1 MGSSQVRIGHVPGPV
16 PLTSLVWTGP
26 CRYFAPMGEGEVRRG
41 AAWRFVRAIVG
52 SQARGVTGAAV
63 SGLLWQTGAVGA
75 PLIVKYAIDHGIVK
89 GDHHTL
95 LIWLLV
101 LLGVGLLEVCAGAF
115 RHLYAIRNRSHSDAR
130 VRDALFAHALRLD
143 AAYHDRVGP
152 GELLSRASSDS
163 QHIARMMDA
172 IGHTIGY
179 VLTVVAVAIVMLALD
194 AELALIVLIPVPLI
208 SAGAWLYSRQY
219 ERGTRLLQ
227 ESWAQASTL
236 VEETV
241 SGIRVVKG
249 LGAGDALSQRFWG
262 RSREIRDRALHLARL
277 DAIFIPVLEMLPLLG
292 IAAVLWFGGRR
303 VGNGLTLGSFVAFNA
318 YVVMLVWPMRVLG
331 QRVTTVQKALGA
343 SGRIT
348 EVLEAEPQ
356 LHEPRHPREL
366 EARGDIRLEG
376 VRFGHQGDRSV
387 LDGLDL
393 HVAPGESL
401 ALVGATGSGKSTVAG
416 LLARLYDPED
426 GRVLLDGHDLRDL
439 RLADVRRSVALVFE
453 ETFLFSESV
462 RENIRVGRPDASDD
476 DVQRAAEQAGAAGFV
491 ADLPDGYDTILGERG
506 FSLSGGQ
513 RQRIAI
519 ARAILADPAV
529 LVLDDA
535 TSAVDAT
542 KEHEIRAALAD
553 VMRGRTTLVIAHRPA
568 TIALA
573 DRVAVLEGGRIVE
586 EGRHADLS
594 ARSPRYRALLALE
607 SEAAA

>member
-1 MGSSQVRIGHVPGPV
+1 MGDEQ
-16 PLTSLVWTGP
+16 
-26 CRYFAPMGEGEVRRG
+26 ARRG
-41 AAWRFVRAIVG
+41 AAWRFVHAVVG
-52 SQARGVTGAAV
+52 SQAYGVSGAVA
-63 SGLLWQTGAVGA
+63 SGLLWQAGAVAA
-75 PLIVKYAIDHGIVK
+75 PLVVKYAIDHGIV
-89 GDHHTL
+89 GENHQTL
-95 LIWLLV
+95 VIWLVV
-101 LLGVGLLEVCAGAF
+101 LLAVGMLEVVAGAF

-130 VRDALFAHALRLD
+130 VRDAIFAHSLRLD
-143 AAYHDRVGP
+143 ASYHDRVGP

-163 QHIARMMDA
+163 QHVARMMDA

-179 VLTVVAVAIVMLALD
+179 VLTVVAVAIVMLFLD
-194 AELALIVLIPVPLI
+194 AQLALIVLIPVPLV
-208 SAGAWLYSRQY
+208 SLGAWLYSRRY
-219 ERGTRLLQ
+219 DAGTRQLQ

-249 LGAGDALSQRFWG
+249 LGAGAALESRFRR
-262 RSREIRDRALHLARL
+262 RSDEIMDRALHLARL
-277 DAIFIPVLEMLPLLG
+277 DAVFVPFLEMLPLLG

-303 VGNGLTLGSFVAFNA
+303 VISGELSVGSFVAFNA
-318 YVVMLVWPMRVLG
+318 YVVMLVWPLRVLG
-331 QRVTTVQKALGA
+331 QRVTTLQKALGA

-348 EVLEAEPQ
+348 EVLEAEPR
-356 LHEPRHPREL
+356 LLEPRHPQEL
-366 EARGDIRLEG
+366 ERPVRGDVRLEG
-376 VRFGHQGDRSV
+376 VCFGHEGDHAV

-393 HVAPGESL
+393 HVSPGESV

-439 RLADVRRSVALVFE
+439 RLDDVRRSVALVFE

-476 DVQRAAEQAGAAGFV
+476 DVQGAAELAGAADFV
-491 ADLPDGYDTILGERG
+491 DNLPDGYATILGERG

-542 KEHEIRAALAD
+542 KEHEIRAALTK

-573 DRVAVLEGGRIVE
+573 DRVAVLEGGGIVE
-586 EGRHADLS
+586 EGTHDELIAGS
-594 ARSPRYRALLALE
+594 ARYRALLALE
-607 SEAAA
+607 EAAA

>member
-1 MGSSQVRIGHVPGPV
+1 MDG
-16 PLTSLVWTGP
+16 
-26 CRYFAPMGEGEVRRG
+26 GEGRRA
-41 AAWRFVRAIVG
+41 AAWPFVRAIVR
-52 SQARGVTGAAV
+52 SQAHGVSGAVV

-75 PLIVKYAIDHGIVK
+75 PLVVKYAIDHGIVTH
-89 GDHHTL
+89 DHHTL
-95 LIWLLV
+95 LIWLFV

-179 VLTVVAVAIVMLALD
+179 ALTVVAVAVVMLTLD
-194 AELALIVLIPVPLI
+194 AELALVVLIPVPLI
-208 SAGAWLYSRQY
+208 SVGAWLYSRKY
-219 ERGTRLLQ
+219 ERGTRELQ

-249 LGAGDALSQRFWG
+249 LGAGDALSSRFRG
-262 RSREIRDRALHLARL
+262 RSSEIMDRALHLARL
-277 DAIFIPVLEMLPLLG
+277 DAVFIPVLEMLPLLG
-292 IAAVLWFGGRR
+292 IAAVLWLGGRR
-303 VGNGLTLGSFVAFNA
+303 VGHGLTIGSFVAFNA

-331 QRVTTVQKALGA
+331 QRVTTVQKALAA

-348 EVLEAEPQ
+348 EVLEAEPR
-356 LHEPRHPREL
+356 LVEPRHPHEL
-366 EARGDIRLEG
+366 EANGDIRLDG
-376 VRFGHQGDRSV
+376 VRFGHEGDRHV

-393 HVAPGESL
+393 HLAPGESL

-416 LLARLYDPED
+416 LLARLYDPEE

-439 RLADVRRSVALVFE
+439 RLADVRRAVALVFE

-462 RENIRVGRPDASDD
+462 RENIRVGRPDANDQ
-476 DVQRAAEQAGAAGFV
+476 DVRRAAELAGATAFIE
-491 ADLPDGYDTILGERG
+491 DLPDGYETILGERG

-519 ARAILADPAV
+519 ARAIVADPAV

-542 KEHEIRAALAD
+542 KEHEIRAALAE

-586 EGRHADLS
+586 EGTHGELV

-607 SEAAA
+607 TEAA

>member
-1 MGSSQVRIGHVPGPV
+1 MANR
-16 PLTSLVWTGP
+16 
-26 CRYFAPMGEGEVRRG
+26 EGRRP
-41 AAWRFVRAIVG
+41 AAWRFVRAVV
-52 SQARGVTGAAV
+52 SEQRRGVVGAV
-63 SGLLWQTGAVGA
+63 LSGLLWQTGAVAA
-75 PLIVKYAIDHGIVK
+75 PLVVKYAIDHGIVPR
-89 GDHHTL
+89 DHEAL
-95 LIWLLV
+95 VFWLLL

-115 RHLYAIRNRSHSDAR
+115 RHLYAIRNRANSDAR

-143 AAYHDRVGP
+143 ASYHDRVGP

-179 VLTVVAVAIVMLALD
+179 ALTVVAVATVMLILD
-194 AELALIVLIPVPLI
+194 PTLALIVLIPVPI
-208 SAGAWLYSRQY
+208 VTVAAWLYSRKY
-219 ERGTRLLQ
+219 DLGTRELQ
-227 ESWAQASTL
+227 ASWADASTL
-236 VEETV
+236 VEEGV

-249 LGAGDALSQRFWG
+249 LGAGDALSGRFRG
-262 RSREIRDRALHLARL
+262 KSDEIMDRALRLARL
-277 DAIFIPVLEMLPLLG
+277 DAVFMPVLEMLPLLG
-292 IAAVLWFGGRR
+292 IAAVLWIGGRS
-303 VGNGLTLGSFVAFNA
+303 VIAGDLTVGSFVAFNA
-318 YVVMLVWPMRVLG
+318 YVVMLVWPLRVLG
-331 QRVTTVQKALGA
+331 QRVTTLQKALAAA
-343 SGRIT
+343 SRIT
-348 EVLEAEPQ
+348 EVLEAEPR
-356 LHEPRHPREL
+356 LAEPRTPVEL
-366 EARGDIRLEG
+366 QPEGDIRLEG
-376 VRFGHQGDRSV
+376 VRFGHEGEHAV

-401 ALVGATGSGKSTVAG
+401 ALVGPTGSGKSTVAG

-426 GRVLLDGHDLRDL
+426 GRVLLDGHDLREL
-439 RLADVRRSVALVFE
+439 RLSEVRRAVALVFE

-462 RENIRVGRPDASDD
+462 AENIRVGRPDATDE
-476 DVQRAAEQAGAAGFV
+476 DVRRAAALAGAAAFV
-491 ADLPDGYDTILGERG
+491 DDLPDGYETVLGERG

-542 KEHEIRAALAD
+542 KEHEIRAALAE
-553 VMRGRTTLVIAHRPA
+553 VMHGRTTLVIAHRPA

-586 EGRHADLS
+586 EGTHEELI

-607 SEAAA
+607 IEAA

>member
-1 MGSSQVRIGHVPGPV
+1 MGVGD
-16 PLTSLVWTGP
+16 
-26 CRYFAPMGEGEVRRG
+26 ERRG
-41 AAWRFVRAIVG
+41 AAWRFVRAAAR
-52 SQARGVTGAAV
+52 SQSGGVAGAV
-63 SGLLWQTGAVGA
+63 SSGLLWQLGAVAA
-75 PLIVKYAIDHGIVK
+75 PLIVGTAIDHGIVT
-89 GDHHTL
+89 GDRHTL
-95 LIWLLV
+95 LLWLIA
-101 LLGVGLLEVCAGAF
+101 LLCLGLLEVSAGGM
-115 RHLYAIRNRSHSDAR
+115 RHIYAIRNRSRSDAQ
-130 VRDALFAHALRLD
+130 VRDAIFAHALRLD
-143 AAYHDRVGP
+143 ASYHDRVGP

-163 QHIARMMDA
+163 LHVARMMDA

-179 VLTVVAVAIVMLALD
+179 ALTVVAVAIVMLILD
-194 AELALIVLIPVPLI
+194 VQLALIVLIPLPFVSL
-208 SAGAWLYSRQY
+208 GAWLYSRRY
-219 ERGTRLLQ
+219 DAGTRKLQ
-227 ESWAQASTL
+227 ESWGEASTL

-249 LGAGDALSQRFWG
+249 LGAGDALSARFRR
-262 RSREIRDRALHLARL
+262 RSDEVYDRAMVLARL
-277 DAIFIPVLEMLPLLG
+277 DAAFNPVLEMLPLLG
-292 IAAVLWFGGRR
+292 IAVVLWIGGRQ
-303 VGNGLTLGSFVAFNA
+303 VIDGTLQLGSFVAFNA
-318 YVVMLVWPMRVLG
+318 YVVMLVWPLRVLG
-331 QRVTTVQKALGA
+331 QRVTTLQKALAA

-348 EVLEAEPQ
+348 EVLEAEPR
-356 LHEPRHPREL
+356 LRDPRHPETLEQPVRGDVRL
-366 EARGDIRLEG
+366 EA
-376 VRFGHQGDRSV
+376 VRFGHEGDHAV

-426 GRVLLDGHDLRDL
+426 GRVLLDGHDLRAL
-439 RLADVRRSVALVFE
+439 RIVDVRSAVALVFE

-462 RENIRVGRPDASDD
+462 RENIRLGKPDADD
-476 DVQRAAEQAGAAGFV
+476 PSVERAAALAGAAEFIS
-491 ADLPDGYDTILGERG
+491 DLPAGYDTVLGERG

-542 KEHEIRAALAD
+542 KEHEIRAALGE

-586 EGRHADLS
+586 EGRHAELLQRS
-594 ARSPRYRALLALE
+594 AGYRALLALE
-607 SEAAA
+607 VEAA

>member
-1 MGSSQVRIGHVPGPV
+1 
-16 PLTSLVWTGP
+16 
-26 CRYFAPMGEGEVRRG
+26 MGEHEVRRS
-41 AAWRFVRAIVG
+41 AAWRFVRAIIR
-52 SQARGVTGAAV
+52 SQAGGVAGAAT

-75 PLIVKYAIDHGIVK
+75 PLVVKYAIDNGIVNR
-89 GDHHTL
+89 DHHTL

-115 RHLYAIRNRSHSDAR
+115 RHLYAIRNRANSDAR
-130 VRDALFAHALRLD
+130 VRDAIFAHALRLD
-143 AAYHDRVGP
+143 ARYHDRVGP

-163 QHIARMMDA
+163 QHVARMMDA

-179 VLTVVAVAIVMLALD
+179 ALTVVAVAIVMIALD
-194 AELALIVLIPVPLI
+194 AQLALVVLAPVPLI
-208 SAGAWLYSRQY
+208 SVGAWLYSRQY
-219 ERGTRLLQ
+219 ERGTRRLQ
-227 ESWAQASTL
+227 ESWGEASTL
-236 VEETV
+236 VEESV

-249 LGAGDALSQRFWG
+249 LGAGDALSARFRG
-262 RSREIRDRALHLARL
+262 RSAEVMRRALDLARL
-277 DAIFIPVLEMLPLLG
+277 DAVFLPLLEMLPLLG
-292 IAAVLWFGGRR
+292 IAAVLWLGGRR
-303 VGNGLTLGSFVAFNA
+303 VIDGGLTLGSFVAFNA

-331 QRVTTVQKALGA
+331 QRVTTVQKALAAG
-343 SGRIT
+343 GRIT
-348 EVLEAEPQ
+348 EVLEAEPS
-356 LHEPRHPREL
+356 LREPRHPKTL
-366 EARGDIRLEG
+366 EQRVRGDIRLEAI
-376 VRFGHQGDRSV
+376 RFGHEGDRAV

-426 GRVLLDGHDLRDL
+426 GRVLLDGHDLREL
-439 RLADVRRSVALVFE
+439 RLVDVRRAVALVFE

-462 RENIRVGRPDASDD
+462 RENIRLGRPDASDE
-476 DVQRAAEQAGAAGFV
+476 DVRRAAELAGATAFV
-491 ADLPDGYDTILGERG
+491 EDLPDGFETILGERG

-542 KEHEIRAALAD
+542 KEHEIRAALAE

-573 DRVAVLEGGRIVE
+573 DRVAVLEDGRIVE
-586 EGRHADLS
+586 EGTHDELLR
-594 ARSPRYRALLALE
+594 RSGRYRALLALE
-607 SEAAA
+607 SEAA